1 MIRNRHFLKICM
13 LIIFAFT
20 LQPVVSVNV
29 AKYTIDKPILFS
41 IQGDSAIYSFDIKVN
56 TNLLKNNSRL
66 ELTPMFVYS
75 EQNDTTYQSLKTA
88 SFEGELY
95 SKLGVR
101 KSVLNKENKVPKGN
115 ENEIT
120 NLIHFSGAI
129 PYNKTQEIIALKI
142 EQAELGCCETTE
154 YPADFYDIYIEGG
167 FNPVFLPSTV
177 VSTGELSDNLKSRKV
192 SGKAFIHFEIND
204 HKIDL
209 SKADNK
215 NQIELMLS
223 EFGKIIKDPYATFDS
238 ALIKAQSSP
247 DGPFEFNNKLA
258 NKRANSA
265 VQYLKNELVNLKIK
279 KMNSQFISSYT
290 PEAWDELY
298 DEIET
303 SDMDSNNKRQ
313 VLNILKNTPIHAE
326 REYLLRQKHVAY
338 QYIKTHLL
346 GKIRRVDYSFYLT
359 FQDLTFEEQMKMLH
373 TRPDIYSPID
383 FLVVVNHLEDYEEKV
398 KTIELAI
405 RYYPENIEILTSFL
419 DLLIKNNQKEKAFDY
434 LFELDNKENYLAD
447 ESFLRN
453 ASLVCLLNDQD
464 DFLASMLAT
473 IDKSA
478 LTDSTQIEEIN
489 YWNAMVLLRSRDYI
503 NAYTLLKSRN
513 DINTAR
519 CLVGMKK
526 YSEAWVILDDISCN
540 TGAEYYFKAMAAAY
554 NNKELEAIELLKLA
568 FDKDSSLNDLAKKE
582 FVFKSI
588 LEQMSFN
595 NINQ

>member
-1 MIRNRHFLKICM
+1 MIRNGHFLKTCV

-20 LQPVVSVNV
+20 LQSVISVNA

-41 IQGDSAIYSFDIKVN
+41 IQGDSAIYSFDIKVD
-56 TNLLKNNSRL
+56 TGLLKSNYRL
-66 ELTPMFVYS
+66 ELTPKFVYL
-75 EQNDTTYQSLKTA
+75 EQDDTTYQSLRTA

-95 SKLGVR
+95 SKLIAR
-101 KSVLNKENKVPKGN
+101 KSVLNKENTTPTSNKN
-115 ENEIT
+115 EMT
-120 NLIHFSGAI
+120 NLIHFRGAI
-129 PYNKTQEIIALKI
+129 PYNKTQAIIALKI
-142 EQAELGCCETTE
+142 EKVELGCCETTE
-154 YPADFYDIYIEGG
+154 YPADFLDIYIEGG

-192 SGKAFIHFEIND
+192 SGKALIHFEIND
-204 HKIDL
+204 YKIDL
-209 SKADNK
+209 SKGDNK
-215 NQIELMLS
+215 KQIDLMLS
-223 EFGKIIKDPYATFDS
+223 QFGKIIKDPYATFDS

-265 VQYLKNELVNLKIK
+265 VQYLKNELVNLKINK
-279 KMNSQFISSYT
+279 KNSKFISSYT

-298 DEIET
+298 DEIEI

-313 VLNILKNTPIHAE
+313 VLKILKNTPIHAE
-326 REYLLRQKHVAY
+326 REYLLRQNHVAY

-398 KTIELAI
+398 KTIELAKK
-405 RYYPENIEILTSFL
+405 YYPDNVEILTSFF
-419 DLLIKNNQKEKAFDY
+419 DLLIKNNQKEKAFDF
-434 LFELDNKENYLAD
+434 LVELDNKEIYLAD

-453 ASLVCLLNDQD
+453 ASIVCLLNDQD
-464 DFLASMLAT
+464 AFLTSMLAKVDMST
-473 IDKSA
+473 
-478 LTDSTQIEEIN
+478 LTNTTQIEEIN

-503 NAYTLLKSRN
+503 NAYALLKSRN

-526 YSEAWVILDDISCN
+526 YSEAWGILDDISCN
-540 TGAEYYFKAMAAAY
+540 TGTEYYFKAMTAAY
-554 NNKELEAIELLKLA
+554 NNNELEATALLKLA
-568 FDKDSSLNDLAKKE
+568 FDKDSSLRGFAKKE
-582 FVFKSI
+582 FVFKSV
-588 LEQMSFN
+588 LRANEF
-595 NINQ
+595 